1 MLFKTRIFYINDFF
15 FSKEYKISKDRSTG
29 SMIRHL
35 RKEHSSLLGNS
46 EKSTRE
52 IDRYLTATLEK
63 VVGHFLFDF
72 GSNFELLG

>member
-1 MLFKTRIFYINDFF
+1 
-15 FSKEYKISKDRSTG
+15 
-29 SMIRHL
+29 MIRHL

-46 EKSTRE
+46 EKSTGE